1 MKVLQEIKD
10 LSTYQPTQGVLH
22 DLYEMLFKESMDRV
36 VAAEEFSKKGYKN
49 FNDAYNKLKVRLL
62 NGVFQNSFKD
72 LTIVQRQHV
81 TITKKYS
88 QAKILY
94 KLHKRISGVKIAEET
109 IVKAEKMG
117 MIEIALSLS
126 RDMEMHFGTQFK
138 ASKKYNYYRAKN
150 AALKKAFDQEYD
162 MQRLYVELMYANKN
176 NKPMEPIFEKL
187 EAIGST
193 ALENKEYRFRLF
205 YHHSINKMA
214 DKQGNEALLIANT
227 KTALDFFDSC
237 KTPLPYTTKFTFLIN
252 LLPIQL
258 SDKAYNK
265 VEKTLATCLSL
276 PNKGT
281 YNWHL
286 TLLYKALY
294 GFHTNKPAIAL
305 QAWQQ
310 AHSVRKKFNS
320 PIITERWLIIEG
332 YISFYQKIGRI
343 LDPKNQKME
352 NRVQLIKNKKYPKP
366 FKLRKFLNSIE
377 NNSKD
382 QAQRANLLVLE
393 FLHLLADDH
402 LKAFTEKT
410 FLLDSIIPKYFN
422 KVAFRRTKYFLQS
435 IRSVVKGNFHP
446 AGAARHANG
455 HLQKM
460 QDYGKVL
467 DLNLLDK
474 EMVGYE
480 FLWKSVLNILESSRK

>member
-1 MKVLQEIKD
+1 MKVLQEIQS
-10 LSTYQPTQGVLH
+10 LSNYQPTQGVLY

-62 NGVFQNSFKD
+62 NGIFQNSFKD

-94 KLHKRISGVKIAEET
+94 KLHKRIAGVKIAEET

-117 MIEIALSLS
+117 LLEIALSLS
-126 RDMEMHFGTQFK
+126 RDMEMHFGTQFRT
-138 ASKKYNYYRAKN
+138 SKKYHYYRAKN
-150 AALKKAFDQEYD
+150 EYLKNAFDQEYQ
-162 MQRLYVELMYANKN
+162 MQRLYVGLMHADNN
-176 NKPMEPIFEKL
+176 NKSTELLFDQLVAL
-187 EAIGST
+187 EAI
-193 ALENKEYRFRLF
+193 ALDNKEYRFRLF
-205 YHHSINKMA
+205 YHHCINQMA
-214 DKQGNEALLIANT
+214 DEQGNESLLLSNT
-227 KTALDFFDSC
+227 QKALDFFDTC
-237 KTPLPYTTKFTFLIN
+237 KTPLPYTTKWIFLIN

-258 SDKAYNK
+258 NDKAYNK

-276 PNKGT
+276 PNTGT

-310 AHSVRKKFNS
+310 AHSVKKKFNS

-332 YISFYQKIGRI
+332 YIGFYQKIGRI
-343 LDPKNQKME
+343 IDPKNKKFE

-377 NNSKD
+377 SNSKD

-393 FLHLLADDH
+393 FLHLLADGDI
-402 LKAFTEKT
+402 KAYTEKT

-446 AGAARHANG
+446 VGAARHATN
-455 HLQKM
+455 HLAKM
-460 QDYGKVL
+460 HDYGKIL

-480 FLWKSVLNILESSRK
+480 FLWESVLKILENSKK